1 MPGSTRTRLPKV
13 TQYVRNVGKSVA
25 FASINAVKDNM
36 EGIKGFT
43 EDNHDV
49 FVEMYS
55 SAKNYRETIK
65 KAERSIRS
73 SGLYK
78 AIEFGTKSM
87 IEDAKSGN
95 FYNDRTSEVS
105 ESALGLDDDSLG
117 LDFNYEVTDV
127 ESGGSSSRYVADAFG
142 EAMRTS
148 TVGTTTAVAKG
159 TDMVVRSTKASTT
172 ILSNQIERSTA
183 TLHSGLGAVYNSINQ
198 INQFLN
204 GPMMAHL
211 ENSRTY
217 YDHSLQVMR
226 EQHAMMKEML
236 EMQRNLYTAQSKQYQ
251 TSKLD
256 QSMSSNGMMDMRGYM
271 KIVKGNAKE
280 LISMYDPTGGL
291 MGSGSGMNIPLLFAA
306 QPFKIMMDMLVGGLM
321 PEKFKNN
328 LKAFDTA
335 ASGLFGQFIG
345 KMNKNKNSAGLKGIL
360 ANIFGID
367 IENKTSINTG
377 NYNKGVVAFDGIT
390 RKTIVEVIPGY
401 LARIESALTGA
412 GERHYDPHRGVWK
425 SAKQIHKDFEKDR
438 INTIEGANRDITY
451 DIEYNR
457 KFRSKAYQD
466 SIRRMKEKI
475 YDDGFF
481 DPRIE
486 YDKGSRADHNGRR
499 TRKSTGNAYKEYGF
513 ESKEMFDALL
523 SALSDN
529 TLAGLSR
536 SNMRAKQS
544 RSRRLQKY
552 EAQGSVYNVLFN
564 DSYNDGS
571 SKEGSYSNPAKY
583 ATGGLLNN
591 SRDKYGK
598 NVFYYLREI
607 LKGIDGRWRS
617 RSSGGPSTG
626 GSGGCTRVRVNARSR
641 DSKTSSE
648 SEDDSGSEDDDD
660 SSPWDEVYR
669 SFEEEEAK
677 AAEERAKKEA
687 AKDWVD
693 DNLKKSPIGKF
704 FKKSIR
710 GVSNIIAS
718 PLKFINE
725 LLEQANNNMFS
736 LMFGDMK
743 LRDADGK
750 EVDNVFK
757 YIIDQVKGTFDELGK
772 YIKDKFHQFI
782 DPLWQKVKEK
792 ARPYVEPVWN
802 ELKNMGRAAGA
813 RVKKGLSNTFGKAG
827 SAILDHL
834 PQDLVNKITNRGVVS
849 ADEVEGAMDDR
860 EMYQDN
866 DEFYDNIIDSAHGRV
881 VTKRGL
887 TMISPGEII
896 IPASFN
902 KKKQKKMLALEKRDR
917 NRIINAI
924 GLNAAGT
931 VDTATLKAQLGR
943 IYAENNGEN
952 RAAKIGAGG
961 IAGLGTG
968 LIVGINPLLAAMA
981 GAGLSILNNSD
992 TLKNIV
998 FGEEIDGERQGGI
1011 VSKKIQDTFKKY
1023 APDMTDYGIAGGVL
1037 GLLTPFGPLGGAAIG
1052 AGIGFLKNSEGFKK
1066 FIFGEDG
1073 KNDGLL
1079 NKEAFDAFKEKV
1091 KKAAPKMLAGAGIG
1105 ILTGPFGILGNAA
1118 LGAGVGLISTTETFQ
1133 NFLYG
1138 EADDNGE
1145 RHGGVIDAFKTGFL
1159 EPAKEKFLEFAV
1171 DLKEYSKKH
1180 VLEPMKNFWKPVNQ
1194 MLKNVVQGVGDK
1206 VSDFINDMFERTLGL
1221 PMHDFLQEKI
1231 FKPMSKLVFGILK
1244 APYKMGRFMLSAPFR
1259 ALGGI
1264 GNSIRASQIR
1274 RGTAYDMSASERL
1287 AWRDQHNIRFN
1298 RFNRFKD
1305 KRLLQDQQLADM
1317 ELGDI
1322 EGIYQS
1328 SKAGLSSYVSL
1339 QREVGKARKAV
1350 GDEVSKFFNTSTQES
1365 RNRFNKVGYNSVKKL
1380 TEIAQTKSVADAN
1393 EYIDKMRNLTDDEKE
1408 DLKKKIAE
1416 KVKAA
1421 EAANSTMDLAKTGN
1435 AELDKMLSK
1444 ALGYKVNGRKDRRKL
1459 MRSAEAELKARRNAA
1474 EKANESPEVNATNNL
1489 AEIFSNKSDKI
1500 IEQFIAANK
1509 YLEAF
1514 VTGGKKDT
1522 SPPSDKENA
1531 AKKQLETDLK
1541 KSHSEDKPESTAV
1554 DEATENIKK
1563 QEKKAKSP
1571 FGKLLAKFGIGGSQ
1585 IDEDSKE
1592 GKELKAEAEEDD
1604 VRDEKNLRANEESV
1618 SILTRIKEALVGK
1631 KDTEETGFLGKLWKG
1646 IGTVGKYI
1654 GIGGLVLGGV
1664 SLFGHLSQWFKVDI
1678 WPKLKTLLFGTKDE
1692 EGNTL
1697 QQGLLGKLGTNLKT
1711 IMLGEDGYGG
1721 LLGGMRKILFGDEGG
1736 NGGLFG
1742 KARGL
1747 ITEWWTDAKQWLSNA
1762 MNKAANWFNDQGG
1775 FKGLFTNTIIPG
1787 FINGLGYAVNNLLG
1801 PAIGALLKAAPS
1813 LLSGLGKA
1821 LLEGIKIAFINRGVG
1836 GSRHTVSDNGAAKEY
1851 EAAISTV
1858 NSTIEGA
1865 DTTGT
1870 VSNIKAAW
1878 GNLVSAFKGT
1888 GTTDIDNGSIFS
1900 GNSDKNNTKSGG
1912 IMGALGLTKRTNTIE
1927 YDENGNIITDYTRFN
1942 TTDSL
1947 ASHTAKAAGRSFLK
1961 GLGGN
1966 NIVGKAIKGLGD
1978 DVVNA
1983 GANLVK
1989 PGIMSKV
1996 KSVFG
2001 FTKAAGK
2008 ASINTVGTA
2017 GKAGSGLK
2025 NVIDDVAGSLDYKGK
2040 FLNTATNAADDVV
2053 SSSAKKGILSGIT
2066 NIFKNIANSNSI
2078 ISKIVKVAR
2087 SITSKEVTER
2097 VVQEAIEKIG
2107 EKLGKTLVAKATT
2120 AALKGLGNIIAKFS
2134 PLTIAIFIK
2143 DFVWGFNNADTVLG
2157 VAKGTSFH
2165 ITLGHKCICGLVN
2178 MLTNFFT
2185 LGLLPADVIMDI
2197 CIDYL
2202 FPIFGM
2208 DMSSIQAAR
2217 DEAQAAMDE
2226 WNLANP
2232 DNTFDNLQDFNN
2244 KDKWWFKAGQA
2255 ISDGWD
2261 KAKERVSTGWTN
2273 VKNGVSTTFK
2283 NMGSSIKNFVEN
2295 VIKVIPEVTRASANM
2310 AANAWKL
2317 GGQADRDETITETGN
2332 SVVDTLANVA
2342 FGVVKVYTF
2351 PNRMLGKGINLVKDG
2366 FKKFLSAASGIASI
2380 VSTGISDT
2388 FTKANNGNLSG
2399 ITSSLQKTTGNDTTD
2414 AIANVVFSVSKVF
2427 TTPLAL
2433 GAYGFSK
2440 IKSSFSSIVN
2450 KWSIAKATKASDD
2463 TKIKNALDGKLSVFS
2478 SNYWKNADQS
2488 KNGLF
2493 GAIVTVQTYIE
2504 KLMNAPIAILK
2515 SVIESIKDG
2524 LNSVKDWFG
2533 DGFKSITDWFGGFFG
2548 GSRSSSTGTT
2558 TAKSTTTRG
2567 KLFGK
2572 GHIYQSGA
2580 LSNMPYGDS
2589 TIGDSGCAPVA
2600 AANLIGGSVKD
2611 AARYAEQNGM
2621 TVPGGGTDIDFFNSY
2636 LGSKGII
2643 TRNTSSRS
2651 GVMTALANGNPVIM
2665 LGRDNYN
2672 NGAPFGTNPHYITA
2686 KGISPNGNIVVE
2698 DPDLPYSD
2706 IEYDPD
2712 AVMDSMITSVVT
2724 GSGRRRRFG
2733 RKRGLFGKGQAEYNL
2748 LANDGWTVSS
2758 PYGMRNGSMHKGVDL
2773 CKSNNSP
2780 IYAFTN
2786 GTVKYM
2792 ENRYAPDSGYYKSP
2806 DGGGFG
2812 NYVTMVDDNG
2822 YYHVYAHM
2830 NGTSASVGQSISRGQ
2845 KIGIQGHTGSSTGS
2859 HLHYQVTSGSPS
2871 GTSYDPYNYLMN
2883 YNQKSSAS
2891 ATPSI
2896 NSGST
2901 NTSSSGSSS
2910 ISSSSSS
2917 SSSNSSSSSSNSSES
2932 ASSTTNL
2939 LTAFGNLGKS
2949 MIKAIFGENAYN
2961 ALYGSDTI
2969 SSNTTGTNTNYTS
2982 DSYTSSDSNYTDDSY
2997 SSSNNSSSNSPSS
3010 SSNSSSSSSSGSG
3023 LKKTYITTGI
3033 WNTLKGFGLTDAGVA
3048 GMMGNINCESSY
3060 DAGNLQ
3066 DTYNTQW
3073 RITDKEYTNEV
3084 NNKVRNK
3091 SKFSNDGGGYGLA
3104 QWTSSDRKK
3113 KMYEYIVE
3121 NNGKGIDNLLYQLKF
3136 MNSELTSNYSGV
3148 GNVLRS
3154 TNDVNVASDKVLYSY
3169 EIPKYPELTKQ
3180 KRRNYAWD
3188 AYNAYAGSGRSN
3200 SPYGGTATRALNRVR
3215 GGGTRTATT
3224 NSTSTMTVDYAT
3236 FLKTIVEILIT
3247 ISNNTALLN
3256 SILNVLSSKF
3266 DINIDANQ
3274 VTDAT
3279 NNSTRAQAERAL
3291 NQLMNRNTDA
3301 SRYAKVMNN
3310 KDTQYLVNA
3319 MAAIASE

>member
-25 FASINAVKDNM
+25 FASINAVKENM

-49 FVEMYS
+49 FVEIYS

-65 KAERSIRS
+65 KAERSIRNS
-73 SGLYK
+73 DLYK

-95 FYNDRTSEVS
+95 FYNDRTSEIS

-127 ESGGSSSRYVADAFG
+127 ESSGSSSRYVADAFG

-217 YDHSLQVMR
+217 YDHSLQLMR

-236 EMQRNLYTAQSKQYQ
+236 EMQRNLYTTQAKQYQ

-256 QSMSSNGMMDMRGYM
+256 QSMSSNGMMDMKGYM
-271 KIVKGNAKE
+271 KVVKGNLKE
-280 LISMYDPTGGL
+280 LVSMYDPTGGL
-291 MGSGSGMNIPLLFAA
+291 MGAGSGMNIPLLFAA
-306 QPFKIMMDMLVGGLM
+306 QPFKLMMDMLVGGLM
-321 PEKFKNN
+321 PEKLKNN

-335 ASGLFGQFIG
+335 ATGLFSQFIG

-377 NYNKGVVAFDGIT
+377 NYNKGAVAFDGIT

-401 LARIESALTGA
+401 LARIEAALTGA
-412 GERHYDPHRGVWK
+412 GERHYDPHKGVWK
-425 SAKQIHKDFEKDR
+425 SAKQIYKDFEKDR

-451 DIEYNR
+451 DIENNR
-457 KFRSKAYQD
+457 KFKSKEYQNA
-466 SIRRMKEKI
+466 IRRMKEKI
-475 YDDGFF
+475 YEDGFF
-481 DPRIE
+481 DPKII
-486 YDKGSRADHNGRR
+486 YDKKSRADHNGRR
-499 TRKSTGNAYKEYGF
+499 VRKSSGNAYKEYGF
-513 ESKEMFDALL
+513 ESQEMFDAVL
-523 SALSDN
+523 SALSDR
-529 TLAGLSR
+529 TLAGLAQ
-536 SNMRAKQS
+536 SNMRAKQN
-544 RSRRLQKY
+544 RSRRLHEY
-552 EAQGSVYNVLFN
+552 EAQGGIYNVLFN

-571 SKEGSYSNPAKY
+571 SKEGSYSNPAKF

-607 LKGIDGRWRS
+607 LRGIDGRWKS
-617 RSSGGPSTG
+617 GSSSGPSTG
-626 GSGGCTRVRVNARSR
+626 GSGGGTRVRVNAHSR

-648 SEDDSGSEDDDD
+648 SEDDSGSEDDD
-660 SSPWDEVYR
+660 SSPWDEVYK

-693 DNLKKSPIGKF
+693 DNLKRSPIGRF

-718 PLKFINE
+718 PLKFIND

-743 LRDADGK
+743 LRDADGN
-750 EVDNVFK
+750 EVNNVFK

-772 YIKDKFHQFI
+772 YIKDKFHQVI
-782 DPLWQKVKEK
+782 DPLWQKLKEK

-813 RVKKGLSNTFGKAG
+813 RVRRGLSNTFGRAG
-827 SAILDHL
+827 SAILEHL
-834 PQDLVNKITNRGVVS
+834 PQDLVNRITNRDVVG
-849 ADEVEGAMDDR
+849 ADEVEDAMDDR

-866 DEFYDNIIDSAHGRV
+866 DEFYDNIVDSAHGRL

-917 NRIINAI
+917 NRIVNAI
-924 GLNAAGT
+924 GLNATGT
-931 VDTATLKAQLGR
+931 VDTTTLKEQLGR

-952 RAAKIGAGG
+952 KGAKIGAGG
-961 IAGLGTG
+961 VAGLGAG

-1052 AGIGFLKNSEGFKK
+1052 AGVGFLKNSEGFKK

-1091 KKAAPKMLAGAGIG
+1091 KKAAPKVLAGAGIG

-1138 EADDNGE
+1138 EADENGE

-1180 VLEPMKNFWKPVNQ
+1180 IFEPMKNFWKPVNQ

-1231 FKPMSKLVFGILK
+1231 FKPMSKLMFGILK

-1328 SKAGLSSYVSL
+1328 SKAGLSSYASL

-1444 ALGYKVNGRKDRRKL
+1444 ALGYKVKGRKDRRKL
-1459 MRSAEAELKARRNAA
+1459 MRSAEAELKARRSAA

-1522 SPPSDKENA
+1522 SPPGDKENA

-1604 VRDEKNLRANEESV
+1604 VRNEKNLRANEESV
-1618 SILTRIKEALVGK
+1618 SILTRIKEALIGK

-1697 QQGLLGKLGTNLKT
+1697 QQGLLGKLGTSIKT
-1711 IMLGEDGYGG
+1711 TLLGEDGYSG
-1721 LLGGMRKILFGDEGG
+1721 LLGGIRRILFGDEGG

-1742 KARGL
+1742 KARGF
-1747 ITEWWTDAKQWLSNA
+1747 ITEWWTDAKKWLSDS
-1762 MNKAANWFNDQGG
+1762 MNKAADWFNDQGG

-1888 GTTDIDNGSIFS
+1888 GTTDIDNSTIFS
-1900 GNSDKNNTKSGG
+1900 DSSSDKNNTKSGG
-1912 IMGALGLTKRTNTIE
+1912 IMGALGQTKRTNTIE
-1927 YDENGNIITDYTRFN
+1927 YDENGNITTDYTRFN

-1947 ASHTAKAAGRSFLK
+1947 ASYTANAAGRSFLK

-1966 NIVGKAIKGLGD
+1966 NIAGKAIKGLGD
-1978 DVVNA
+1978 DIATA
-1983 GANLVK
+1983 GANLIK
-1989 PGIMSKV
+1989 PGIGSKV
-1996 KSVFG
+1996 KSIFG

-2025 NVIDDVAGSLDYKGK
+2025 NVIDDVAGSLDYNGK
-2040 FLNTATNAADDVV
+2040 FLDTAANAVDDVAGA
-2053 SSSAKKGILSGIT
+2053 SAKKGILSGIT
-2066 NIFKNIANSNSI
+2066 NIFKNIASSNSI

-2087 SITSKEVTER
+2087 SVTSKEVTER
-2097 VVQEAIEKIG
+2097 IVQEAIEKIG

-2120 AALKGLGNIIAKFS
+2120 AALKGLGNVIAKFS

-2143 DFVWGFNNADTVLG
+2143 DFVWGFDNADTVLG

-2255 ISDGWD
+2255 ISAGWD
-2261 KAKERVSTGWTN
+2261 GAKEKIATGWTN

-2283 NMGSSIKNFVEN
+2283 NMGSSITNFVEN
-2295 VIKVIPEVTRASANM
+2295 VIKVVPEVTRASANM
-2310 AANAWKL
+2310 TANAWKL
-2317 GGQADRDETITETGN
+2317 GGEADRDETITETGN

-2351 PNRMLGKGINLVKDG
+2351 PNRMLGKGINLVKEG
-2366 FKKFLSAASGIASI
+2366 FTKFLSAASNVASV
-2380 VSTGISDT
+2380 VSSGISDT
-2388 FTKANNGNLSG
+2388 FTKASNGNLSG
-2399 ITSSLQKTTGNDTTD
+2399 ITSGLQKTTGNNTTD
-2414 AIANVVFSVSKVF
+2414 AIANVVFGVSKVF

-2440 IKSSFSSIVN
+2440 IKSNFSTTIN
-2450 KWSIAKATKASDD
+2450 KWSIAKAAKASDD
-2463 TKIKNALDGKLSVFS
+2463 TKIQNALDGKISVFS
-2478 SNYWKNADQS
+2478 SDYWKNADQS

-2504 KLMNAPIAILK
+2504 KLMNAPIAILR
-2515 SVIESIKDG
+2515 SVIESIKNG
-2524 LNSVKDWFG
+2524 LSSVKDFFG
-2533 DGFKSITDWFGGFFG
+2533 DGFKSIYDWATGFFG
-2548 GSRSSSTGTT
+2548 GSRSSNTTGTT
-2558 TAKSTTTRG
+2558 TVKSAATGGIIGG
-2567 KLFGK
+2567 KWFGK
-2572 GHIYQSGA
+2572 GHIYQSGT

-2600 AANLIGGSVKD
+2600 AANLIGGSVRD
-2611 AARYAEQNGM
+2611 AARYAERNGM

-2636 LGSKGII
+2636 LGSKGIV

-2686 KGISPNGNIVVE
+2686 KGISPNGNIIVE
-2698 DPDLPYSD
+2698 DPDLPYSS
-2706 IEYDPD
+2706 IEYAPD
-2712 AVMDSMITSVVT
+2712 AVMDSMITSVVA
-2724 GSGRRRRFG
+2724 GDGRRRHFG
-2733 RKRGLFGKGQAEYNL
+2733 RKRGLFGKGQAEYDM

-2773 CKSNNSP
+2773 YKSNNAP

-2786 GTVKYM
+2786 GTVKYLSSSY
-2792 ENRYAPDSGYYKSP
+2792 RPDSGYYGSP

-2812 NYVTMVDDNG
+2812 NYVTMIDDNG

-2830 NGTSASVGQSISRGQ
+2830 NGTNASVGQTISRGQ

-2859 HLHYQVTSGSPS
+2859 HLHYQITSGSVS
-2871 GTSYDPYNYLMN
+2871 GTSTDPYTYLKN
-2883 YNQKSSAS
+2883 YNSNSSAS
-2891 ATPSI
+2891 SVPT
-2896 NSGST
+2896 
-2901 NTSSSGSSS
+2901 
-2910 ISSSSSS
+2910 SSSSSS
-2917 SSSNSSSSSSNSSES
+2917 SGSTSGSSDYVSTSTSSAPESNNRTS
-2932 ASSTTNL
+2932 NL
-2939 LTAFGNLGKS
+2939 ITAFGNLGKS
-2949 MIKAIFGENAYN
+2949 MVKAIFGESAYN
-2961 ALYGSDTI
+2961 ALYGDNNN
-2969 SSNTTGTNTNYTS
+2969 SSNSYEEYSSSSS
-2982 DSYTSSDSNYTDDSY
+2982 DGLSSDSG
-2997 SSSNNSSSNSPSS
+2997 
-3010 SSNSSSSSSSGSG
+3010 SSSSGSSTSSGSNIDYSNAGTVSDTSGYAKIIWDRLKTKGYTNAGIAG
-3023 LKKTYITTGI
+3023 L
-3033 WNTLKGFGLTDAGVA
+3033 
-3048 GMMGNINCESSY
+3048 MGNINAESGYRSN
-3060 DAGNLQ
+3060 NLQ
-3066 DTYNTQW
+3066 DTYNNSLGM
-3073 RITDKEYTNEV
+3073 TDQEYTSKV
-3084 NNKVRNK
+3084 NNKSY
-3091 SKFSNDGGGYGLA
+3091 SKDKFVNDSAGYGLA
-3104 QWTSSDRKK
+3104 QWTWGPRKK
-3113 KMYEYIVE
+3113 GLYEATIGAGNYI
-3121 NNGKGIDNLLYQLKF
+3121 NSINHQIDY
-3136 MNSELTSNYSGV
+3136 MDSELRGSYSSV
-3148 GNVLRS
+3148 GNLLRS
-3154 TNDVNVASDKVLYSY
+3154 TNDINAASDKVLKVYENPANADAQVDVRRKYSW
-3169 EIPKYPELTKQ
+3169 Q
-3180 KRRNYAWD
+3180 
-3188 AYNAYAGSGRSN
+3188 AYNTFAGKGRAAGS
-3200 SPYGGTATRALNRVR
+3200 GGTATRALNGVR
-3215 GGGTRTATT
+3215 SGRARTAGTAYTT
-3224 NSTSTMTVDYAT
+3224 ANMGVDYVT
-3236 FLKTIVEILIT
+3236 FLKTIIEILIS

-3256 SILNVLSSKF
+3256 SILNILSSKF
-3266 DINIDANQ
+3266 DINIDAKQ

-3279 NNSTRAQAERAL
+3279 SNTTRAQAERAL
-3291 NQLMNRNTDA
+3291 NQLMNSNTDA